1 MAASRALLPSPHA
14 TATPARAR
22 ARLAAAAAAPSS
34 LTFAAR
40 RGGARAR
47 VVRCAILSSP
57 APAKAAEEQPTKR
70 ISRAGSNGALRPKP
84 AVLVAEK
91 LSEAG
96 LAVLREFADVE
107 CAYGMSPA
115 ELLAKVAQFDALIVR
130 SGTKV
135 TREVLEAG
143 RGRLRVVGRAGVGID
158 NVDLQAATEAGC
170 LVVNAPT
177 ANTVAAAEHGIALLA
192 SMARNVSQADAALKA
207 GKWQRNKYVGV
218 SLVGKTLA
226 IMGFGKVGSEVARRA
241 KGLGM
246 HVIAHD
252 PYAPADRA
260 RAIGAELVS
269 FDEAITRADFIS
281 LHMPLIPTTNKV
293 FNDESFGKMK
303 TGVRIINVARGGVI
317 DEDALVR
324 ALDSGK
330 VAQAALDV
338 FTVEPPAKDSKLVL
352 HENVTV
358 TPHLGA
364 STVEAQEGVA
374 IEIAEAVV
382 GALKG
387 ELAATAV
394 NAPMVPAE
402 VMSELA
408 PYVSLA
414 EKLGRL
420 AVQLVAGETG
430 IKGVKVV
437 YTTTR
442 GPDDLDTRL
451 LRAMVTKGI
460 VEPVSSTFVNLVNAD
475 YTAKQRGLRIAE
487 ERVSHDSA
495 TAEAPLESIQV
506 RLSQVQSKFAGAISD
521 GGDIVLEGRVKYG
534 VPHLTLVG
542 PYEVDVSLEG
552 NLILCRQIDQPG
564 MIGKVGNILGQR
576 NVNISFMSVGRTFRG
591 KQAIMAIGVDEEP
604 NKETLDKIGAIPAI
618 EEFVF
623 LEL

>member
-1 MAASRALLPSPHA
+1 MSASRALLSNPHA
-14 TATPARAR
+14 VASPTAAR
-22 ARLAAAAAAPSS
+22 ARLAAPSRAAVP
-34 LTFAAR
+34 LAR
-40 RGGARAR
+40 LRIRS
-47 VVRCAILSSP
+47 AILSSP
-57 APAKAAEEQPTKR
+57 AAAAPVATASEPRRR
-70 ISRAGSNGALRPKP
+70 ISRTGSDASLRPKP

-91 LSEAG
+91 LGEAG
-96 LAVLREFADVE
+96 LAVLRQFADVE

-115 ELLAKVAQFDALIVR
+115 DLLAKVAQFDALIVR

-207 GKWQRNKYVGV
+207 GKWQRAKYVGV

-252 PYAPADRA
+252 PYAPADKA

-269 FDEAITRADFIS
+269 FEEAIAKADFIS
-281 LHMPLIPTTNKV
+281 IHMPLTPTTSKV
-293 FNDESFGKMK
+293 FNDESFKKMK

-338 FTVEPPAKDSKLVL
+338 FTVEPPPKDSKLVL

-374 IEIAEAVV
+374 IEIAEAVA
-382 GALKG
+382 GALRG
-387 ELAATAV
+387 ELSATAV

-402 VMSELA
+402 VLSELA

-420 AVQLVAGETG
+420 AVQLVAGESG

-437 YTTTR
+437 YTSAR
-442 GPDDLDTRL
+442 GPDDFDTRL

-475 YTAKQRGLRIAE
+475 YTAKQRGLRITE
-487 ERVSHDSA
+487 ERVSHDSGA
-495 TAEAPLESIQV
+495 AEAPLESIQV
-506 RLSQVQSKFAGAISD
+506 RLSHVKSKFAGAISD
-521 GGDIVLEGRVKYG
+521 GGDIVLVGRVKYG
-534 VPHLTLVG
+534 VPHLTVVG
-542 PYEVDVSLEG
+542 PYEVDVSMEG

-564 MIGKVGNILGQR
+564 MIGKVGNILGQK
-576 NVNISFMSVGRTFRG
+576 NVNVSFMSVGRTFRG

-604 NKETLDKIGAIPAI
+604 DKETLEKIGAIPAV

>member
-1 MAASRALLPSPHA
+1 MAAAAASRAVLPGH
-14 TATPARAR
+14 R
-22 ARLAAAAAAPSS
+22 AAAAVRVSA
-34 LTFAAR
+34 
-40 RGGARAR
+40 GARAAVTLPR
-47 VVRCAILSSP
+47 RRLRARCAVISSSSAAAVAASEPAGRIL
-57 APAKAAEEQPTKR
+57 
-70 ISRAGSNGALRPKP
+70 GSGTDGALWPKP

-96 LAVLREFADVE
+96 LAVLRRFADVE

-207 GKWQRNKYVGV
+207 GKWQRTKYVGV

-226 IMGFGKVGSEVARRA
+226 VMGFGKVGSEVARRA

-269 FDEAITRADFIS
+269 FDEAIARADFIS
-281 LHMPLIPTTNKV
+281 LHMPLTPATSKV
-293 FNDESFGKMK
+293 FNDESFAKMK
-303 TGVRIINVARGGVI
+303 NGVRIINVARGGVI

-338 FTVEPPAKDSKLVL
+338 FTEEPPAKDSKLVL

-374 IEIAEAVV
+374 IEIAEAVA
-382 GALKG
+382 GALRG

-420 AVQLVAGETG
+420 AVQLVTGDSGG

-437 YTTTR
+437 YTSAR

-475 YTAKQRGLRIAE
+475 YTAKQRGLRITE
-487 ERVSHDSA
+487 ERVSHESPA
-495 TAEAPLESIQV
+495 AEAPLESIQV
-506 RLSQVQSKFAGAISD
+506 RLSHVQSKFAGAIGD

-552 NLILCRQIDQPG
+552 NLILCRQVDQPG
-564 MIGKVGNILGQR
+564 MIGKVGKILGER

-604 NKETLDKIGAIPAI
+604 DKDTLENIGHIPAI

>member
-1 MAASRALLPSPHA
+1 MSASRALLSSPHGGA
-14 TATPARAR
+14 SRTFTRAPARITAPSIPFARCGALR
-22 ARLAAAAAAPSS
+22 AR
-34 LTFAAR
+34 T
-40 RGGARAR
+40 
-47 VVRCAILSSP
+47 AILSSP
-57 APAKAAEEQPTKR
+57 AATVPVTSSEPKRR
-70 ISRAGSNGALRPKP
+70 ISRSVSDSAPRAKP

-91 LSEAG
+91 LGEAG
-96 LAVLREFADVE
+96 LDVLRQFADVE

-192 SMARNVSQADAALKA
+192 CMARNVSQADAALKA
-207 GKWQRNKYVGV
+207 GKWQRAKYVGV

-252 PYAPADRA
+252 PYAPADKA

-269 FDEAITRADFIS
+269 FEEAIAKADFIS
-281 LHMPLIPTTNKV
+281 LHMPLTPATSKV

-330 VAQAALDV
+330 VAQ
-338 FTVEPPAKDSKLVL
+338 
-352 HENVTV
+352 
-358 TPHLGA
+358 
-364 STVEAQEGVA
+364 EGVA
-374 IEIAEAVV
+374 IEIADAVG
-382 GALKG
+382 GALRG

-402 VMSELA
+402 VLSELA

-420 AVQLVAGETG
+420 AVQLVAGESG

-437 YTTTR
+437 YTSAR
-442 GPDDLDTRL
+442 DPDDLDTRL

-487 ERVSHDSA
+487 ERVSHDNA
-495 TAEAPLESIQV
+495 AAEAPLESIQV
-506 RLSQVQSKFAGAISD
+506 RLSHVQSKFAGAISD
-521 GGDIVLEGRVKYG
+521 GGDIVVVGRVKYG
-534 VPHLTLVG
+534 VPHLTVVG

-576 NVNISFMSVGRTFRG
+576 NVNVSFMSVGRTSRG

-604 NKETLDKIGAIPAI
+604 DKKTLEKIGAIPAV